1 MATLQFENWRDLS
14 TAERQA
20 VLRRPAMTSAPDIE
34 SQVEDI
40 LNAVRADGDAALTRF
55 SRDFDQVGITD
66 FRVSDA
72 EFDAAER
79 SVSAKLIAAI
89 DQAFE
94 TITRF
99 HEATVPQP
107 LSVTTIEGVTCER
120 QIRPIDRVGLYVP
133 AGSAPLPSTAMML
146 AIPAKIAGCPT
157 RVMCTPP
164 NREGKADP
172 SVLVVAKRAGIDAVF
187 KVGGAQAI
195 AALAYGTESIPKVD
209 RIFGPGNAWVTKA
222 KTQVAGEIGG
232 PAIDLPAGPSEVM
245 VIADGDA
252 DPAFVAAD
260 LLAQAEHDVM
270 AQVILVSNSAG
281 LIADT
286 QDQVEKQL
294 AERSREPIIQKS
306 LTNGTAIRV
315 DSIDEAIAIC
325 NDYAPEHLILNLVDA
340 SERVADIRNAGSVF
354 VGPWTPESLGDY
366 CSGTNHVLPT
376 YGAARALSGLSVGH
390 FTRSMTVQQASRSGL
405 GALAATTQALADAE
419 GLDAHAYAVTVRL
432 NQDGSS

>member
-1 MATLQFENWRDLS
+1 MATLRFENWRDLS
-14 TAERQA
+14 DSQRQA
-20 VLRRPAMTSAPDIE
+20 VLQRPAMTQAPD
-34 SQVEDI
+34 VDAKVLNI
-40 LNAVRADGDAALTRF
+40 LAAVREEGDAALTRF
-55 SRDFDQVGITD
+55 SRDFDQVGLTD
-66 FRVSDA
+66 FQVSDA

-79 SVSAKLIAAI
+79 EVSDALMAAI
-89 DQAFE
+89 DQAFA
-94 TITRF
+94 TISRF

-146 AIPAKIAGCPT
+146 SIPAKIAGCPT

-172 SVLVVAKRAGIDAVF
+172 SVLVVAKRAGIDAVY

-195 AALAYGTESIPKVD
+195 AALAYGTASIPKVD

-252 DPAFVAAD
+252 NPAFVAAD
-260 LLAQAEHDVM
+260 LLAQAEHDAM
-270 AQVILVSNSAG
+270 AQVILVSDSAG

-294 AERSREPIIQKS
+294 AERSREPIIRQS

-315 DSIDEAIAIC
+315 DSIDEAIDIC

-354 VGPWTPESLGDY
+354 VGAWTPESLGDY

-390 FTRSMTVQQASRSGL
+390 FTRSMTVQQASRRGL
-405 GALAATTQALADAE
+405 DALAATTQTLADAE
-419 GLDAHAYAVTVRL
+419 GLDAHAYAVEVRL